1 MAKETVE
8 KLAPQGSVIED
19 VERTAGGVPIISP
32 TSGYDGHYPVQFS
45 DESDATFSERVL
57 MFKSAYASAVK
68 NEKGANS
75 VEGKA
80 AAKDALKAKYDI
92 DLKALE

>member
-1 MAKETVE
+1 
-8 KLAPQGSVIED
+8 
-19 VERTAGGVPIISP
+19 
-32 TSGYDGHYPVQFS
+32 
-45 DESDATFSERVL
+45 